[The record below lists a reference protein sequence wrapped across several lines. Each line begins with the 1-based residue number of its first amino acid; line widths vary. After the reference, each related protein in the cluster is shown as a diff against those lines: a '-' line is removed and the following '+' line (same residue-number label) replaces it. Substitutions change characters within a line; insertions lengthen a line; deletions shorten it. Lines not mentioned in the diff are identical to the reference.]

1 MASTET
7 SFATVQVMDKW
18 QVTIPEE
25 VRRCLGVAADGH
37 VAFVVENGAAKLSK
51 PPCTACRLAGRLV
64 NPAVYAMDRLR
75 KEMVGAAEKAGITS
89 DEDVIALV
97 KEIRRGKE

>member
-37 VAFVVENGAAKLSK
+37 VAFVVENGAV
-51 PPCTACRLAGRLV
+51 RLV

-75 KEMVGAAEKAGITS
+75 KEMAGVAEKAGITS
-89 DEDVIALV
+89 DEDVMALV
-97 KEIRRGKE
+97 KEIRASKE

>member
-37 VAFVVENGAAKLSK
+37 VAFVVENGAV
-51 PPCTACRLAGRLV
+51 RLV
-64 NPAVYAMDRLR
+64 NPAVYAMDKLR
-75 KEMVGAAEKAGITS
+75 RGMAGEAAKAGITS
-89 DEDVIALV
+89 DEDVMALV
-97 KEIRRGKE
+97 KEIRASKE